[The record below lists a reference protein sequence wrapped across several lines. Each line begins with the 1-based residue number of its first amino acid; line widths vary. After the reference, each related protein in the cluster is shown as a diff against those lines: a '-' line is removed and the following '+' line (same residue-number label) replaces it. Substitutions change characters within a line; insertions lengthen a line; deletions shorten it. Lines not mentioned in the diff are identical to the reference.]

1 MDQNTLNILLT
12 TPQYFYITVGVVL
25 GLLVLIIALLITVII
40 CLVKVKKLH
49 RTYDKFMR
57 GKDAE
62 SLENRIL
69 ENLEEVRE
77 LKMEDRGNKDNLKL
91 INRALNRTYQAM
103 GLSKY
108 DAFKGMGGQ
117 TSFALALLDQQK
129 DGFVLNAM
137 HSREGCYLY
146 IKEIKEGESEVVLG
160 EEEKKALDIALGKIT
175 R

>member
-1 MDQNTLNILLT
+1 MELYIN
-12 TPQYFYITVGVVL
+12 PQYYGVIIGAGIALAVL
-25 GLLVLIIALLITVII
+25 FLALLVTVII
-40 CLVKVKKLH
+40 CLVKLKKLH

-69 ENLEEVRE
+69 ESIEEIRQ
-77 LKMEDRGNKDNLKL
+77 LQLEDRANKDNLKM
-91 INRALNRTYQAM
+91 INKTLNHTYQSV
-103 GLSKY
+103 GISKY

-117 TSFALALLDQQK
+117 SSFALALLNKQL

-146 IKEIKEGESEVVLG
+146 VKEVKDGKSEVLLG
-160 EEEKKALDIALGKIT
+160 EEEKKALEEALGKIS